1 MTSIL
6 LISFTLFA
14 QKTENKIDKII
25 ELTEYLSENENN
37 RQIYNTIF
45 TDGQINKKK
54 YILGLF
60 KKKIVV
66 GGFAEKFVLKD
77 SVLCKLWIGE
87 REFLKD
93 TIINST
99 NKVKTFIYDNE
110 NLCYYTETKIIERK
124 DKTDTLLYK
133 IEYFIDNEN
142 ILKTNVDGEF
152 KLDKNEYLKKV
163 VEISKKKITE
173 KNEMNN
179 SLARTHAYVHWLA
192 DVHFAVFTPAFP
204 LSFHDRKS
212 ARRPPNA
219 HSLSR

>member
-1 MTSIL
+1 M
-6 LISFTLFA
+6 
-14 QKTENKIDKII
+14 
-25 ELTEYLSENENN
+25 
-37 RQIYNTIF
+37 
-45 TDGQINKKK
+45 
-54 YILGLF
+54 
-60 KKKIVV
+60 V

-163 VEISKKKITE
+163 VEISKKKIKE
-173 KNEMNN
+173 KNEMN
-179 SLARTHAYVHWLA
+179 
-192 DVHFAVFTPAFP
+192 
-204 LSFHDRKS
+204 K
-212 ARRPPNA
+212 
-219 HSLSR
+219 